1 MSQEIEAIQIQ
12 LREFARA
19 RDWEQ
24 FHSPKNLASAL
35 SVEAAELLEIFQ
47 WLTEEQ
53 SRNLPTDKTARVA
66 EELADVMLYTLQL
79 ADKLGIDPLKAA
91 RDKLRVN
98 ESKYPV
104 DLAKGRS
111 DKYTEL

>member
-1 MSQEIEAIQIQ
+1 
-12 LREFARA
+12 
-19 RDWEQ
+19 
-24 FHSPKNLASAL
+24 
-35 SVEAAELLEIFQ
+35 VAA
-47 WLTEEQ
+47 
-53 SRNLPTDKTARVA
+53 
-66 EELADVMLYTLQL
+66 ELADVILYTLQL

-91 RDKLRVN
+91 RDKLIVN